1 MQLIDTHTH
10 LYLEEFDSDRNNVI
24 ERAIKQGV
32 RGMILPNID
41 STTVKPLL
49 SLYKQ
54 FPGNCFPMAG
64 LHPTS
69 VNKAF
74 DKEFN
79 SVEQELKRGI
89 YYGIGEIGIDLYWD
103 TTFRDEQEE
112 VFKRQLQLAKKHKL
126 PVSIHTRNSFDIVIN
141 IVKRELTGDLR
152 GVFHCFSGNTEEAK
166 EIMDTGFKMGIG
178 GILTFKNSGLDK
190 VVKGIPLNHLVLET
204 DSPYLTPV
212 PFRGKRNESSY
223 LTYIAGKLAEI
234 KDVTAEEIA
243 EKTTNNASELFNII
257 IK

>member
-1 MQLIDTHTH
+1 
-10 LYLEEFDSDRNNVI
+10 
-24 ERAIKQGV
+24 
-32 RGMILPNID
+32 
-41 STTVKPLL
+41 
-49 SLYKQ
+49 
-54 FPGNCFPMAG
+54 MAG